1 MPIPAHSART
11 LQHRLTAGIVGMAMA
26 AATLATTVAPTWA
39 QSNISLV
46 RDAEI
51 EGLLKDYARPIFKA
65 AGLSRK
71 GIEVVLIN
79 DPDFNAF
86 VDGRRIFINTGTIME
101 AETPNEVI
109 GVIAHECGHLAGGHQ
124 QRLREQMA
132 RAQTMAI
139 VGGLLGVG
147 AVAGGIASDNGGAA
161 SAGVAM
167 AMGTGSAA
175 GRYLLSYRRSEEIN
189 ADQAAIR
196 FLNATHQ
203 SAKGMLQ
210 TFERFSRQGALAGV
224 QVNSYERSHPLPRE
238 RINLLEELAQK
249 SPYFDA
255 KDPPA
260 HQQRHDM
267 ARAKV
272 AAFTGGAA
280 KVRQIFRDDPR
291 SFASRYGMAIASHL
305 SGDTRGGLS
314 KIEALIAEKPRDP
327 YLHEMRGEMLLALG
341 RADAAAK
348 AFQRAA
354 DLDPGRSGLIRA
366 RLGFALLSTG
376 DRGKMDD
383 AIQELRAGI
392 AAEPDNLSAYRELA
406 QAYGRVGDVGNAELT
421 MAQGY
426 FRAGNKRQAQIFAAR
441 SLQKLQKG
449 TPGWIRAND
458 ILMASK

>member
-1 MPIPAHSART
+1 MPSHASPAAAVAR
-11 LQHRLTAGIVGMAMA
+11 RLTTAVVGLSMTV
-26 AATLATTVAPTWA
+26 ATLAFDAAPARA
-39 QSNISLV
+39 QSRVSVV

-51 EGLLKDYARPIFKA
+51 EGLLKDYARPIFQA

-86 VDGRRIFINTGTIME
+86 VDGRRIFINTGTIMQ

-132 RAQTMAI
+132 RAQTLAV

-147 AVAGGIASDNGGAA
+147 AVAGGIASNSGGAA
-161 SAGVAM
+161 AGGVGI

-175 GRYLLSYRRSEEIN
+175 NRYLLSYRRSEEIN

-203 SAKGMLQ
+203 SAAGMLQ
-210 TFERFSRQGALAGV
+210 TFQRFSRQGALAGV
-224 QVNSYERSHPLPRE
+224 QVNPYELSHPLPRE
-238 RINLLEELAQK
+238 RIDLLEELARK
-249 SPYFDA
+249 SPYFKV
-255 KDPPA
+255 KDPA
-260 HQQRHDM
+260 ALQRRQDM

-272 AAFTGGAA
+272 AAYSGGAT
-280 KVRQIFRDDPR
+280 KVVQIFRDDPR
-291 SFASRYGMAIASHL
+291 SFAARYGLAIATHL
-305 SGDTRGGLS
+305 AGDTRSGLD
-314 KIEALIAEKPRDP
+314 KLEPLIKDEPRNP
-327 YLHEMRGEMLLALG
+327 YLQEMRGEMLLALG
-341 RADAAAK
+341 RADEAAK
-348 AFQRAA
+348 AFSRAA

-376 DRGKMDD
+376 DPGKMDK
-383 AIQELRAGI
+383 AIDELRIGI
-392 AAEPDNLSAYRELA
+392 SAEPDNFDAYRELA
-406 QAYGRVGDVGNAELT
+406 QAYGRVGDVGNAELA

-426 FRAGNKRQAQIFAAR
+426 FRAGNKRQAQIFAVR